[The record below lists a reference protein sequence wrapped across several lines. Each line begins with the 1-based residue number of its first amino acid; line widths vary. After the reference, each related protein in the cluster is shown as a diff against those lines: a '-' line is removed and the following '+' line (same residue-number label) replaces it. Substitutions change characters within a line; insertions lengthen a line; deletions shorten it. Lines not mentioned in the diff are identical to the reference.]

1 MVRGRLSEFSTLA
14 ADVGLDGVE
23 LSSSSSDRLR
33 FSRRWGGSSGPV
45 CGIVEKCLEL
55 LKK

>member
-45 CGIVEKCLEL
+45 CGIVEK
-55 LKK
+55 